1 MGLGACRSS
10 PTSPSTTTAAALG
23 GVTVTASSVTGG
35 LTVTATVVLTAAA
48 PAEGAVVTLASSSD
62 VAIVPASVTIAS
74 GNTTQ
79 TVDIQT
85 LATPGATSVTIT
97 ATYSGVSR
105 TATFTIGKLALQ
117 ALSLSDSTAIGGSRP
132 TGTVSLAAPA
142 PDGGVQVLLA
152 SSSPTV
158 VVPTTVAI
166 AGGEM
171 SRTFDIITID
181 SAAPVVATITA
192 TLPYSGSTKAAM
204 LTVSRLALRSVSFGI
219 DAVPGG
225 LALTGT
231 VAFTVATPGDA
242 MVALSSD
249 SAAVTVPPTVTVP
262 AGAISQT
269 FEISTVNE
277 PPTKTVTIVAGY
289 AGTRLSTTLTVIA
302 YPKIAGF
309 TCPST
314 MPKGG
319 TTMQCTATLA
329 TPAPPGG
336 WQIALSTSDDS
347 LASVPDTVAAPA
359 SAQTFQFEV
368 ATAPVTVNMYATI
381 RIADA
386 ASGLIL
392 FSQAIA
398 IVR

>member
-1 MGLGACRSS
+1 MATTSS
-10 PTSPSTTTAAALG
+10 TGSCPTQYCPD
-23 GVTVTASSVTGG
+23 
-35 LTVTATVVLTAAA
+35 ATVRMLLTNSF
-48 PAEGAVVTLASSSD
+48 AVV
-62 VAIVPASVTIAS
+62 P
-74 GNTTQ
+74 
-79 TVDIQT
+79 
-85 LATPGATSVTIT
+85 LATIPRAPRRSTSVTADCWMEGAMT
-97 ATYSGVSR
+97 MRR
-105 TATFTIGKLALQ
+105 T
-117 ALSLSDSTAIGGSRP
+117 P
-132 TGTVSLAAPA
+132 
-142 PDGGVQVLLA
+142 
-152 SSSPTV
+152 
-158 VVPTTVAI
+158 
-166 AGGEM
+166 
-171 SRTFDIITID
+171 
-181 SAAPVVATITA
+181 
-192 TLPYSGSTKAAM
+192 
-204 LTVSRLALRSVSFGI
+204 
-219 DAVPGG
+219 
-225 LALTGT
+225 
-231 VAFTVATPGDA
+231 
-242 MVALSSD
+242 
-249 SAAVTVPPTVTVP
+249 AVTVPPTVTVP

-329 TPAPPGG
+329 TAAPPGG

-398 IVR
+398 IVP